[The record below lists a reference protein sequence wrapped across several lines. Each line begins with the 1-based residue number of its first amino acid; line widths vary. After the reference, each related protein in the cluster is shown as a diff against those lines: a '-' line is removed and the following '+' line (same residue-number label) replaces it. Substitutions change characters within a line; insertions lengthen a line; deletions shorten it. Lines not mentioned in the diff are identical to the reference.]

1 VRVPGVI
8 AGLLAQV
15 GTVPVGHGFA
25 PHWGWYIVLYFF
37 FGGLCAGA
45 YFIATMLSLA
55 GDPRDRDT
63 IRLGYLISFP
73 LLLVCAVLL
82 ILDLGVPL
90 RFWHMVIQ
98 SENVP
103 ELMFKP
109 WSPIS
114 IGTWILSVFG
124 LFSFVAFVAALLD
137 TGRLRWATAR
147 RAAER
152 VRALP
157 RPLLTAWNIV
167 GCIFGFALA
176 GYTGVLVT
184 STTIPVWQ
192 NARLLGGLFLVSG
205 ASASYALL
213 MLMLLRRGRAHSDPS
228 VSKLVRADR
237 FTMVLEFILILGLVI
252 TLGSAGRPMTTGG
265 FGVLFWLG
273 AVGLGVVVPLLLHRV
288 SPRGWDDRRREVIAA
303 LCVLAGGLI
312 LRFVVVLSPQYPA
325 VSLWAL

>member
-1 VRVPGVI
+1 MSAEV
-8 AGLLAQV
+8 LAQV

-45 YFIATMLSLA
+45 YFIATMLSLV

-63 IRLGYLISFP
+63 IRLGYLVSFP

-90 RFWHMVIQ
+90 RFWHMVFQ

-103 ELMFKP
+103 ELVFKP

-114 IGTWILSVFG
+114 LGTWILSVFG

-137 TGRLRWATAR
+137 SGRLRWAPAV

-157 RPLLTAWNIV
+157 GPLLTAWNVV
-167 GCIFGFALA
+167 GCVFAFALA

-205 ASASYALL
+205 ASAGYALL
-213 MLMLLRRGRAHSDPS
+213 LLMLLRRGRAHSDPS
-228 VSKLVRADR
+228 VAKLARADR
-237 FTMVLEFILILGLVI
+237 FTMLLELLLVLGLVV
-252 TLGSAGRPMTTGG
+252 TLGAASRPITTGG

-288 SPRGWDDRRREVIAA
+288 SPRGWDAHRREVIAA
-303 LCVLAGGLI
+303 ICVLVGGLI
-312 LRFVVVLSPQYPA
+312 LRFVVVMSPQYPS